1 MKELSEYL
9 TLLSGIFFIP
19 AITNFEI
26 LLYRTN
32 IGTSTLKIQSILESH
47 ISQEPGSTHPGLLH
61 LYIHLMEMSP
71 IPSHAVLA
79 ADTLLS
85 LANDL
90 PHLIHMPSHIYI
102 QNGDYA
108 SAISSNQAAVK
119 ADEKYQKKSGNLPY
133 NSIYRCHDF
142 HFMGWA
148 AMFAG
153 NWKTALEA
161 ADGIERCFP
170 REFLGFPGCK
180 SFSDV
185 DLPCAKS
192 L

>member
-1 MKELSEYL
+1 VLP
-9 TLLSGIFFIP
+9 LLFGILFIP
-19 AITNFEI
+19 ITTNCQII
-26 LLYRTN
+26 LYHTN
-32 IGTSTLKIQSILESH
+32 VESSTLKIQSILESH
-47 ISQEPGSTHPGLLH
+47 ISQQPGSSHPGLLH

-71 IPSHAVLA
+71 IPSHALLA
-79 ADTLLS
+79 ANALLS
-85 LANDL
+85 IAKDL

-153 NWKTALEA
+153 NWKTAVEA

-170 REFLGFPGCK
+170 REFLGFPGCMFT
-180 SFSDV
+180 SAPE
-185 DLPCAKS
+185 LPCW
-192 L
+192 LLILRRC